1 MPLHRPRASSGPIRS
16 KPAKYAAAG
25 SFAVALILAA
35 GCGGDDE
42 PAAAPSAIQPTNPA
56 EVAEPLNLSA
66 ELVRSR
72 RDEANERLRIEV
84 TNRGDQPVAI
94 DGVRLV
100 AEPYTPGPGEI
111 SGGRQLNPDQTIA
124 YRVVHGDPEC
134 PGDDPKLGP
143 VQVHVTSGDQQV
155 TLDPG
160 DSADLIGRLLSVDC
174 ARQRILDVVTI
185 RFDTEWDVDSNGNEQ
200 VGTLLIER
208 RDGGPRVTLTGVR
221 NSINYTLEMLDHDS
235 EPTLEAGEKTLAVP
249 VRSRGA
255 RCDGHAMGDNS
266 KPFGFSALLSL
277 DGGPET
283 LVEFTADEQ
292 PENFL
297 RLCS

>member
-1 MPLHRPRASSGPIRS
+1 MAGSVPIWT
-16 KPAKYAAAG
+16 KLAKHAAAG
-25 SFAVALILAA
+25 SLAVALILTA
-35 GCGGDDE
+35 GCGGDDQ
-42 PAAAPSAIQPTNPA
+42 PAAAPTTAQSTNSIT
-56 EVAEPLNLSA
+56 EPPNLSA

-72 RDEANERLRIEV
+72 RDEANERLRIEL
-84 TNRGDQPVAI
+84 TNRGDQPVPI

-100 AEPYTPGPGEI
+100 AEPYTPEPGEI
-111 SGGRQLNPDQTIA
+111 SGGRQLDPGRTIA
-124 YRVVHGDPEC
+124 YRVVHGDPDC
-134 PGDDPKLGP
+134 VGDDPKPGA
-143 VQVHVTSGDQQV
+143 VQVHVTSGEEQM

-160 DSADLIGRLLSVDC
+160 ESADLIARMLSVDC
-174 ARQRILDVVTI
+174 ARQRILEVVSI
-185 RFDTEWDVDSNGNEQ
+185 RFDTEWDLHSNGNEQ

-208 RDGGPRVTLTGVR
+208 HDGGPSVTLNGVR
-221 NSINYTLEMLDHDS
+221 NSINYTLEMLDPDS
-235 EPTLEAGEKTLAVP
+235 EPTLEEGEKTLAVP

-292 PENFL
+292 PDNFL

>member
-1 MPLHRPRASSGPIRS
+1 MPLHPTRASSGPIRS
-16 KPAKYAAAG
+16 KLAKHAAAG
-25 SFAVALILAA
+25 SLAVALILAA

-42 PAAAPSAIQPTNPA
+42 PSAAPSAAQSTNP
-56 EVAEPLNLSA
+56 VTEPLNLSA

-72 RDEANERLRIEV
+72 RDEANERLRVEL
-84 TNRGDQPVAI
+84 TNRGDQPVPI

-100 AEPYTPGPGEI
+100 AEPYTPEAGEI
-111 SGGRQLNPDQTIA
+111 SGGRQLDPGRTIA
-124 YRVVHGDPEC
+124 YRVVHGDPDC
-134 PGDDPKLGP
+134 AGDDPKPGP
-143 VQVHVTSGDQQV
+143 VQVHVTSGEQQI

-160 DSADLIGRLLSVDC
+160 ESADLIGRMLSVDC
-174 ARQRILDVVTI
+174 ARQRILDVVSI
-185 RFDTEWDVDSNGNEQ
+185 RFDTEWDLHSNGNEQ
-200 VGTLLIER
+200 LGTLLIER
-208 RDGGPRVTLTGVR
+208 HDGGPPVTLVGVR
-221 NSINYTLEMLDHDS
+221 NSINYTLELLDPDS
-235 EPTLEAGEKTLAVP
+235 QPTLEAGEKTLAVP

-292 PENFL
+292 PDNFL

>member
-1 MPLHRPRASSGPIRS
+1 MPLHPTRASSGPIRS
-16 KPAKYAAAG
+16 KLAKHAAAG
-25 SFAVALILAA
+25 SLAVALILAA

-42 PAAAPSAIQPTNPA
+42 PSAAPSAAQSTNP
-56 EVAEPLNLSA
+56 VTEPLNLSA
-66 ELVRSR
+66 DLVRSR
-72 RDEANERLRIEV
+72 RDEANERLRVEL
-84 TNRGDQPVAI
+84 TNRGDQPVPI

-100 AEPYTPGPGEI
+100 AEPYTPEAGEI
-111 SGGRQLNPDQTIA
+111 SGGRQLDPGRTIA
-124 YRVVHGDPEC
+124 YRVVHGDPDC
-134 PGDDPKLGP
+134 AGDDPKPGP
-143 VQVHVTSGDQQV
+143 VQVHVTSGEQQI

-160 DSADLIGRLLSVDC
+160 ESADLIGRMLSVDC
-174 ARQRILDVVTI
+174 ARQRILDVVSI
-185 RFDTEWDVDSNGNEQ
+185 RFDTEWDLHSNGNEQ
-200 VGTLLIER
+200 LGTLLIER
-208 RDGGPRVTLTGVR
+208 HDGGPPVTLVGVR
-221 NSINYTLEMLDHDS
+221 NSINYTLELLDPDS
-235 EPTLEAGEKTLAVP
+235 QPTLEAGEKTLAVP

-292 PENFL
+292 PDNFL

>member
-1 MPLHRPRASSGPIRS
+1 M
-16 KPAKYAAAG
+16 AG
-25 SFAVALILAA
+25 SVPIWTKLVKQGSLAVALILTA
-35 GCGGDDE
+35 GCGGDDQ
-42 PAAAPSAIQPTNPA
+42 PAAAPTTAQSTNSIT
-56 EVAEPLNLSA
+56 EPPNLSA

-72 RDEANERLRIEV
+72 RDEANERLRIEL
-84 TNRGDQPVAI
+84 TNRGDQPVPI

-100 AEPYTPGPGEI
+100 AEPYTPEAGEI
-111 SGGRQLNPDQTIA
+111 SGGRQLDPGRTIA
-124 YRVVHGDPEC
+124 YRVVHGDPDC
-134 PGDDPKLGP
+134 VGDDPKPGP
-143 VQVHVTSGDQQV
+143 VQVQVTSGEEQI

-160 DSADLIGRLLSVDC
+160 ESADLIARMLSVDC
-174 ARQRILDVVTI
+174 ARQRILDVVSI
-185 RFDTEWDVDSNGNEQ
+185 RFDTEWDLHSNGNEQ

-208 RDGGPRVTLTGVR
+208 HDGGPSVTLNGVR
-221 NSINYTLEMLDHDS
+221 NSINYTLEMLDPDS

>member
-1 MPLHRPRASSGPIRS
+1 MPLHRTRASSGPIRT
-16 KPAKYAAAG
+16 KLAKHSAAG
-25 SFAVALILAA
+25 SLAVALILAA

-42 PAAAPSAIQPTNPA
+42 PAVAPSAARSTNPT
-56 EVAEPLNLSA
+56 EVTEPLNLSA
-66 ELVRSR
+66 ELLRSR
-72 RDEANERLRIEV
+72 RDEANERLRIEL
-84 TNRGDQPVAI
+84 TNRGDQPVPI
-94 DGVRLV
+94 DGVRLD
-100 AEPYTPGPGEI
+100 AEPYLPEPGEV
-111 SGGRQLNPDQTIA
+111 SGGRQVKPGQTIA
-124 YRVVHGDPEC
+124 YRVVYGDPDC
-134 PGDDPKLGP
+134 VGDDPKPGP
-143 VQVHVTSGDQQV
+143 VQVQVTSGEQQI

-160 DSADLIGRLLSVDC
+160 ESADLIGRMLSVDC
-174 ARQRILDVVTI
+174 ARQRILDVVSI
-185 RFDTEWDVDSNGNEQ
+185 RFDTEWDVHSNGNEQ
-200 VGTLLIER
+200 EGTLLIER
-208 RDGGPRVTLTGVR
+208 RDGGPRVTLNGVR
-221 NSINYTLEMLDHDS
+221 NSINYTLEMLDPDS
-235 EPTLEAGEKTLAVP
+235 RPTLEAGEKTLAVP

>member
-1 MPLHRPRASSGPIRS
+1 MPLHPTRASSGPIRS
-16 KPAKYAAAG
+16 KLAKHAAAG
-25 SFAVALILAA
+25 SLAVALILAA

-42 PAAAPSAIQPTNPA
+42 PSAAPSAAQSTNP
-56 EVAEPLNLSA
+56 VTEPLNLSA

-72 RDEANERLRIEV
+72 RDEANERLRIEL
-84 TNRGDQPVAI
+84 TNRGDQPVPI

-100 AEPYTPGPGEI
+100 AEPYTPEAGEI
-111 SGGRQLNPDQTIA
+111 SGGRQLDPGRTIA
-124 YRVVHGDPEC
+124 YRVVHGDPDC
-134 PGDDPKLGP
+134 LGDDPKPGP

-160 DSADLIGRLLSVDC
+160 DSADLIGRMLSVDC
-174 ARQRILDVVTI
+174 ARQRVLDVVTI

-221 NSINYTLEMLDHDS
+221 NSINYTLEMLDPDS

>member
-1 MPLHRPRASSGPIRS
+1 MPLHRTRARSGPIRS
-16 KPAKYAAAG
+16 KLANLAAAG

-35 GCGGDDE
+35 GCGGAGE
-42 PAAAPSAIQPTNPA
+42 PAAAPSATQPTNPA

-100 AEPYTPGPGEI
+100 AEPYTPEPGEI
-111 SGGRQLNPDQTIA
+111 SGGRQLNADQTIA
-124 YRVVHGDPEC
+124 YRVVHGDPDC
-134 PGDDPKLGP
+134 PGDDPKPGP
-143 VQVHVTSGDQQV
+143 VQVHVTSGDQQI
-155 TLDPG
+155 TLDPE
-160 DSADLIGRLLSVDC
+160 DSAGLIGRMLSVDC
-174 ARQRILDVVTI
+174 ARQRILDVVSI
-185 RFDTEWDVDSNGNEQ
+185 RFDTEWDVESNRNEQ

-208 RDGGPRVTLTGVR
+208 RDGGPRVTLNGVR
-221 NSINYTLEMLDHDS
+221 NSINYTLEMLDPDS
-235 EPTLEAGEKTLAVP
+235 QPTLEAGEKTLAVP

-266 KPFGFSALLSL
+266 KPFGFSALLSV
-277 DGGPET
+277 DGGTET

>member
-1 MPLHRPRASSGPIRS
+1 M
-16 KPAKYAAAG
+16 AG
-25 SFAVALILAA
+25 SVPIWTKLAKQGSLAVALFLIA
-35 GCGGDDE
+35 GCGGDDQ
-42 PAAAPSAIQPTNPA
+42 PAAAPTTAQSTNSITQPPD
-56 EVAEPLNLSA
+56 LSA

-72 RDEANERLRIEV
+72 RDEANERLRVEL
-84 TNRGDQPVAI
+84 TNRGDQPVPI

-100 AEPYTPGPGEI
+100 AEPYTPEPGEI
-111 SGGRQLNPDQTIA
+111 SGGRQLDPGRTIA
-124 YRVVHGDPEC
+124 YRVVHGDPDC
-134 PGDDPKLGP
+134 VGDDPKPGP
-143 VQVHVTSGDQQV
+143 VQVHVTSGEEQI

-160 DSADLIGRLLSVDC
+160 ESADLIARMLSVDC
-174 ARQRILDVVTI
+174 ARQRILDVVSI
-185 RFDTEWDVDSNGNEQ
+185 RFDTEWDLHSNGNEQ

-208 RDGGPRVTLTGVR
+208 HDGGPSVTLNGVR
-221 NSINYTLEMLDHDS
+221 NSINYTLEMLDPDS
-235 EPTLEAGEKTLAVP
+235 EPTLEEGEKTLAVP